1 MVLEEENQECQV
13 EQVAL
18 QESRSRG
25 EQWSKIMVKGVGWV
39 RGKSVQLGCMG
50 TSSAIVNFI

>member
-1 MVLEEENQECQV
+1 MVLEEENQESQV

-25 EQWSKIMVKGVGWV
+25 EQWSKTMVNGVGCV
-39 RGKSVQLGCMG
+39 RGNSVQLGCSG
-50 TSSAIVNFI
+50 